1 MSEHDI
7 LKKHTAWLSI
17 ISNTTLVLLKLI
29 VGFMVGAVS
38 LISEALHSGVDL
50 VAALIAFWAV
60 QKSVT
65 PPDMEHDYGHG
76 KYENLSAAVE
86 ALLIVGAALG
96 IVYEAVQKFSES
108 QVPDMLG
115 SGIVIM
121 AISIVINLIVSR
133 RLIHV
138 AKLTGSQALE
148 ADGLHLQSDIWTS
161 VGVLGGLVLMQLTG
175 WAWLDPVIAVF
186 VAGIIFRAGWKM
198 VHESVRELTDE
209 SLPEEE
215 EARISEIIRECPE
228 VRGLHCLR
236 TRKSGFYKLLDV
248 HVLFDGNMHLS
259 QVDAICDELEENI
272 RREFGTFDVMI
283 HPEPAQYHREESK
296 VSQFEKAKGVQHS

>member
-1 MSEHDI
+1 
-7 LKKHTAWLSI
+7 
-17 ISNTTLVLLKLI
+17 
-29 VGFMVGAVS
+29 
-38 LISEALHSGVDL
+38 
-50 VAALIAFWAV
+50 
-60 QKSVT
+60 
-65 PPDMEHDYGHG
+65 
-76 KYENLSAAVE
+76 
-86 ALLIVGAALG
+86 
-96 IVYEAVQKFSES
+96 
-108 QVPDMLG
+108 
-115 SGIVIM
+115 M